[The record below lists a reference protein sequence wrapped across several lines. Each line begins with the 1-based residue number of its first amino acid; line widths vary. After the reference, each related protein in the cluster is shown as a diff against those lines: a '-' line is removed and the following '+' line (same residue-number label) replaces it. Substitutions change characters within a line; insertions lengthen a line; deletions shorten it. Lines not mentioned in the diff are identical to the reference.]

1 MDLEFFM
8 KSLFF
13 SLAVLLL
20 FTPLAHAGDHS
31 VVGVVT
37 CIGPGVIEVATDS
50 GETRVVALEP
60 DTTYTKWILDK
71 SLAQDPDVDAGFL
84 RVGERVRIEL
94 SYREPTVAR
103 KVWIVIADRAD
114 G

>member
-1 MDLEFFM
+1 M

-13 SLAVLLL
+13 GLAVLLL

-37 CIGPGVIEVATDS
+37 CIEPGVIGVATDS
-50 GETRVVALEP
+50 GDTRLVALEP

-71 SLAQDPDVDAGFL
+71 SLAQDPHVDVGFL

-94 SYREPTVAR
+94 SYKEPTAAR